1 MKAIVSCTICTTNNI
16 SSKLRRSIELGKS
29 VHLLFLGQS
38 TEYFWCQ
45 RASSHVLLFHP
56 SEERVLRPMPAQAI
70 QAFDQSP
77 TYQ

>member
-1 MKAIVSCTICTTNNI
+1 MKGIVSCKKNI
-16 SSKLRRSIELGKS
+16 SSKYVLRGSIELGKS
-29 VHLLFLGQS
+29 LHLLFLGQS